1 MKKQKIG
8 VIIFWFGVL
17 WSFVWGI
24 VVSVNCSTFLNT
36 LTMEQ
41 LDETIWSLSGSLMF
55 LWGIGGVP
63 MGVVLA
69 GIGLLLYTNVKNST
83 ILIYTIGILLAI
95 IIAMASGFLKHFRP
109 LFGIGGSIILLLFFG
124 ILWFWAKERRDLK
137 GSVAKAADLK
147 LVGYVFMLFAAWFT
161 CGMGGQLMAKA
172 FEGVTQ
178 GTPLNIM
185 IFFVLGWF
193 FLFLGHYQTRE
204 KRDSE
209 ES

>member
-8 VIIFWFGVL
+8 IIIFWFGVI
-17 WSFVWGI
+17 WSLVWGI
-24 VVSVNCSTFLNT
+24 FVSVSCSAFLNT

-41 LDETIWSLSGSLMF
+41 LDETIWSLTGPLML

-63 MGVVLA
+63 LGVVLS
-69 GIGLLLYTNVKNST
+69 GVGLLLYTNVKGST
-83 ILIYTIGILLAI
+83 VLIFTTGILLAI

-124 ILWFWAKERRDLK
+124 ILWFWAKGRRDLK

-147 LVGYVFMLFAAWFT
+147 LVGYVFMLIATWFT

-172 FEGVTQ
+172 FEGVTP

-185 IFFVLGWF
+185 IFFVMGWL

-204 KRDSE
+204 KRIPWI
-209 ES
+209 